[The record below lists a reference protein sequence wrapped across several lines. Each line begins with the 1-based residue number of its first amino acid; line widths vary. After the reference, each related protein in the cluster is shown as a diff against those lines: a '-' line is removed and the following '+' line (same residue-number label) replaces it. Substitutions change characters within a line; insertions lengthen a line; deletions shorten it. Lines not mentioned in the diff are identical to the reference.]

1 MVHMQIISKFPES
14 SHYTIFIQK
23 HLKVNPVDSLEVFL
37 CLSPSLALYKILMK
51 RFSPLSWLV
60 GVIE

>member
-37 CLSPSLALYKILMK
+37 CLSPSLFYTACSSALQNPDEAFLTT
-51 RFSPLSWLV
+51 
-60 GVIE
+60 